1 MKFSVVMYMYSI
13 HAHHCTLSI
22 CPHVFTSLQ
31 TLITSHGS
39 CLKVG
44 PQPGG
49 LPLIS
54 LRSKTLLIIS
64 NWLEMLAVSMRC
76 RITSKQKGRQDVWF
90 LLSMRWYHPST
101 SLLVLTAVY
110 VYNMQSCGIHS
121 SMIALGMCI
130 IIQQCSLAS
139 LSYMY
144 MYCTVQ
150 TSLRGVWQSLIVV
163 QIIRKAEIYLRYF
176 FH

>member
-1 MKFSVVMYMYSI
+1 MKFSVAMYMYYI
-13 HAHHCTLSI
+13 HAQRHIHLCINIILFIFIQAKKNFYHCTLSI
-22 CPHVFTSLQ
+22 CPHFFTSLQ

-44 PQPGG
+44 RCITALAWWTTADIAG
-49 LPLIS
+49 
-54 LRSKTLLIIS
+54 KALLIIS

-76 RITSKQKGRQDVWF
+76 RITSTQKGRHDVCF

-121 SMIALGMCI
+121 SVIALGLCI

-139 LSYMY
+139 QL
-144 MYCTVQ
+144 
-150 TSLRGVWQSLIVV
+150 
-163 QIIRKAEIYLRYF
+163 E
-176 FH
+176 